1 MSIRKISVITL
12 LLCFFNLQSFAE
24 IKTEKKFKMWES
36 QYMSKDGKKVCFA
49 VSMPTN
55 MSPKNLS
62 RAESRIFVSFR
73 PSESI
78 NNEISITGGYKYKK
92 KSQVRVNVGNSN
104 FKLEIKDN
112 FAWLVSYDDEIRM
125 IRAMKKSNKAKVIG
139 ISSRG
144 NKTIDTY
151 SLMGFTDAY
160 NAARKNCRR

>member
-92 KSQVRVNVGNSN
+92 NHR
-104 FKLEIKDN
+104 LE
-112 FAWLVSYDDEIRM
+112 
-125 IRAMKKSNKAKVIG
+125 
-139 ISSRG
+139 
-144 NKTIDTY
+144 
-151 SLMGFTDAY
+151 
-160 NAARKNCRR
+160 